1 MVTMCI
7 GLSIAFAFQFMI
19 LRSPARR
26 LLRQAVAD
34 LMTSMTAY
42 YILHAAFISALN
54 PESESMTGERAP
66 LSVLNSV
73 SHDLARR
80 ERAIQG
86 QLIDV
91 YPLLNFAK
99 LEPDWESEFRQ
110 DVYRRIITSSQLFM
124 DRLREARVIITTLN
138 DDDVDVDSDQGGCHL
153 FKPYLTCTRCEMS
166 LMIYQI
172 TPTSLSDDPL
182 PNTDPSVFFSIPTFS
197 PIASYRR
204 LHNRLNKHRLYMLTT
219 ALQSKTPLPQDS
231 LATRFVPTGV
241 VQHDILVLTQRL
253 TREPGKFAFL

>member
-1 MVTMCI
+1 MYIGDYADEDHVMLFVSFTIVIYEDTPTFTDSPALRAGKAMVSTRSDYPSGHYLERKEKCEGLHTLFVYCVTWQVAMCI

-54 PESESMTGERAP
+54 PDTESMTGERAP
-66 LSVLNSV
+66 LSILNSV

-80 ERAIQG
+80 ERSIQG
-86 QLIDV
+86 QLIAI

-99 LEPDWESEFRQ
+99 LEPDWNASGSGNEFRQ
-110 DVYRRIITSSQLFM
+110 DVYKKIISSSQLFM

-138 DDDVDVDSDQGGCHL
+138 DDDVDVDSHQGESPL
-153 FKPYLTCTRCEMS
+153 
-166 LMIYQI
+166 
-172 TPTSLSDDPL
+172 SLSAKRSH
-182 PNTDPSVFFSIPTFS
+182 T
-197 PIASYRR
+197 
-204 LHNRLNKHRLYMLTT
+204 H
-219 ALQSKTPLPQDS
+219 S
-231 LATRFVPTGV
+231 LSLFN
-241 VQHDILVLTQRL
+241 ISN
-253 TREPGKFAFL
+253 